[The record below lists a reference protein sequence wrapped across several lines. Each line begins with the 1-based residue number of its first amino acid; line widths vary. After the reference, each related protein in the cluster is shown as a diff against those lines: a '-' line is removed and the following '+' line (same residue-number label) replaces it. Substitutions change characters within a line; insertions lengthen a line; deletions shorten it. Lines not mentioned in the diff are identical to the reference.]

1 MFYTVSNCTTR
12 QITATVFLND
22 LAGNNTGLVQ
32 ESKDHGRHFQAHTTL
47 CLHISTLRL
56 NKNRVNDTAP
66 QQTQTSHINTL
77 AGPLRFWGKEGK
89 KEGKSAIDQ
98 ICLSHPPT
106 SCFNPLAGTSY
117 ITVPLFHLER
127 DADLK
132 QRLRD
137 PNHLLVES
145 KTDCIYIKKCFVCM
159 FTVFY
164 YRPDFEGGVV

>member
-1 MFYTVSNCTTR
+1 MTL
-12 QITATVFLND
+12 QE
-22 LAGNNTGLVQ
+22 NNTGLVQ

-47 CLHISTLRL
+47 CPSHLNLEAQQKQGQRHRTATDTNVTYQHTGWPTAILH
-56 NKNRVNDTAP
+56 DE
-66 QQTQTSHINTL
+66 
-77 AGPLRFWGKEGK
+77 GKGGGK

-145 KTDCIYIKKCFVCM
+145 KTDCIYIKNALFVCLQC
-159 FTVFY
+159 FIIGLILK
-164 YRPDFEGGVV
+164 EGLCKIELG